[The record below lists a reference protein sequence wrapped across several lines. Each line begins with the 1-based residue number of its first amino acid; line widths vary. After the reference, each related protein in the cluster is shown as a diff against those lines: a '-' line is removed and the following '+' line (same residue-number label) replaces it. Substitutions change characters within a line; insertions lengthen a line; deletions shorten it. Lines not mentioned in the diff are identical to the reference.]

1 MTVHRSLSTIDAD
14 IVTGGAEFS
23 EEPEVLTCQKLWCEV
38 IRDAFKVAT
47 QPRGA
52 DTLNEILVAREFF
65 RPTAHFYTICGLAGI
80 DGDWILPVVR
90 QRMYAADVMARMARR
105 GVKI

>member
-1 MTVHRSLSTIDAD
+1 MTVHRNLSTIDAD
-14 IVTGGAEFS
+14 IVTGHAEFS
-23 EEPEVLTCQKLWCEV
+23 EEPDVLTCQKLWCEV
-38 IRDAFKVAT
+38 IRDAYKVAT
-47 QPRGA
+47 NPCGL
-52 DTLNEILVAREFF
+52 DSFSEILVAREFF

-90 QRMYAADVMARMARR
+90 KRMYAADVMARMARR